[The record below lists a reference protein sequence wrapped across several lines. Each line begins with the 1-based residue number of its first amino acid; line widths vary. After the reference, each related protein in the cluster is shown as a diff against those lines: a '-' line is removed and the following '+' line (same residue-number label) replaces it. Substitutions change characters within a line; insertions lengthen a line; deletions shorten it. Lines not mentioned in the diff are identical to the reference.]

1 MLDEY
6 VELDDEIKRYR
17 LPVGFTLYHGTKR
30 NNIIDNKNP
39 TTFFA
44 FTKEVA
50 EQYGVAS
57 KYTTNKEYTLIAA
70 DDSST
75 MNRIHSTAPPNI
87 QKIIERNFG
96 LRSKKRNSLTG
107 PDKEFL
113 KYVCSL
119 GYNGYVILN
128 MNTDFGGVFHKEAGI
143 CNPDVTFVEI
153 ATEEDRRAELSK
165 TSPPRVERKTKR
177 SNKSDISPVKR
188 KRLFGDD
195 SDDDE
200 LFGARLDYGKS
211 EGGKKRKTKRNKKS
225 AKKKV

>member
-6 VELDDEIKRYR
+6 VERDNNIKRYR
-17 LPVGFTLYHGTKR
+17 LPVGFTLYHGTKK
-30 NNIIDNKNP
+30 NNIVTDQSP

-44 FTKEVA
+44 FTQEVA

-57 KYTTNKEYTLIAA
+57 KYTTNKEYLLIAA
-70 DDSST
+70 DDSAT
-75 MNRIHSTAPPNI
+75 MEYIHSIAPPNI
-87 QKIIERNFG
+87 QNIIERNYG

-113 KYVCSL
+113 KFVCSI

-177 SNKSDISPVKR
+177 SNFDISPVKR
-188 KRLFGDD
+188 IRLFDD
-195 SDDDE
+195 SDDDDIKPVK
-200 LFGARLDYGKS
+200 LDFGKS
-211 EGGKKRKTKRNKKS
+211 AGGKKRKTKRSKKS
-225 AKKKV
+225 AKKKAQ